1 MSALQ
6 SRQFRCLKSCVR
18 LPNPPSIFEATMPTL
33 GIKDIID
40 ILLIAILLYYLYR
53 TMKRSGT
60 LSLFYGVLAFI
71 AIWVLTSEILNMR
84 LTGTILDKFMGIGL
98 IVLVVLFQ
106 DQIKRFL
113 IDIGSQD
120 KWRTL
125 RRLFRHEKEQGE
137 DHSNMLAIVY
147 ACMSMSKSK
156 TGALI
161 VMKRHQ
167 PLDDYAKTGDIIDA
181 KINMRLIENIFF
193 KNSPLHDGA
202 MIIADNKIVSVGCI
216 LPVSHDMNI
225 PKNLGL
231 RHRAALGMSQVTDAV
246 CIIVSEETGNI
257 SVAHDGELNV
267 KVSAPELEHIL
278 SIGKSN

>member
-1 MSALQ
+1 MVP
-6 SRQFRCLKSCVR
+6 F
-18 LPNPPSIFEATMPTL
+18 

-40 ILLIAILLYYLYR
+40 ILLVALMLFYLYR
-53 TMKRSGT
+53 LMKNSGT

-71 AIWVLTSEILNMR
+71 GVWVVAFEVFDMR
-84 LTGTILDKFMGIGL
+84 LTGTILDKFMSIGL
-98 IVLVVLFQ
+98 IVLVILFQ

-113 IDIGSQD
+113 IDIGSRGRWSLFR
-120 KWRTL
+120 K
-125 RRLFRHEKEQGE
+125 LFRHEGDKES
-137 DHSNMLAIVY
+137 DHARIMNVVY

-161 VMKRHQ
+161 VFQRKV
-167 PLDDYAKTGDIIDA
+167 PLTDYEKTGDIIDA
-181 KINMRLIENIFF
+181 DVNMRLIENIFF

-202 MIIADNKIVSVGCI
+202 MIIADHRIKSVGCI

-246 CIIVSEETGNI
+246 CVIVSEETGNI
-257 SVAHDGELNV
+257 SVAREGSLMV
-267 KVSAPELEHIL
+267 KVTTTDLEHVL
-278 SIGKSN
+278 ATTL